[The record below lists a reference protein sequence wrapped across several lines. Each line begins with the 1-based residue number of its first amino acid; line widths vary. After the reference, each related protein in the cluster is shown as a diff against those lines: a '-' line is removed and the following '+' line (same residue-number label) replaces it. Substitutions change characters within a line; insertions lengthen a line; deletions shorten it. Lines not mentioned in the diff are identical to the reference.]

1 MTSSGMGFLI
11 SVASWCLGLALLYVP
26 IVTLVAYSFI
36 DTSSASSSHE
46 INLQAYR
53 LLLDDQRLLPALR
66 FSLSIAMASAS
77 ISLLLGAAAAIG
89 VERGRGL
96 SNVPT
101 NTHRTW
107 FVRAADTLTMLPVML
122 PEIVLG
128 LGLLIWFLFL
138 RISLGSVSL
147 VLAHVTFSV
156 SYVFMTVRERIR
168 ILDVR
173 LEDAA
178 VDLGASPW
186 CVFRKIQLPLM
197 APALIGGWMMEF
209 TLSFDDFLISFFTSG
224 PDTTTLPLALYR
236 SIKFGVSP
244 SVFAMAGLIFAVSFC
259 SASVLGRIFARRSS
273 SIV

>member
-1 MTSSGMGFLI
+1 MTSSGMRFLI
-11 SVASWCLGLALLYVP
+11 SGVFWCMGLALLYVP
-26 IVTLVAYSFI
+26 IVTLVAYSFV
-36 DTSSASSSHE
+36 DTSSASSAHE

-77 ISLLLGAAAAIG
+77 LSLLLGAAAAIG
-89 VERGRGL
+89 VERGRGFA
-96 SNVPT
+96 NAPK
-101 NTHRTW
+101 
-107 FVRAADTLTMLPVML
+107 VRQLRSFESAADAMTMLPVML

-197 APALIGGWMMEF
+197 APALIGGWMMAF

-224 PDTTTLPLALYR
+224 PDTATLPLALYS

-244 SVFAMAGLIFAVSFC
+244 SVFAMASLIFGVSFC
-259 SASVLGRIFARRSS
+259 SASVLGRIFARRSAS
-273 SIV
+273 FV